1 MREMLNP
8 LPESRAGCA
17 CTDRV
22 DSARQAKVFISK
34 KKNLRGWKGDPTIV
48 IGWVTWLGGSPF

>member
-22 DSARQAKVFISK
+22 DSARQAKVFVSK
-34 KKNLRGWKGDPTIV
+34 KKKFAYLEG
-48 IGWVTWLGGSPF
+48 

>member
-8 LPESRAGCA
+8 LPESRAGYA

-34 KKNLRGWKGDPTIV
+34 KKVCVAGRV
-48 IGWVTWLGGSPF
+48 ILPS

>member
-22 DSARQAKVFISK
+22 DSARQAKLFIC
-34 KKNLRGWKGDPTIV
+34 GWKGDPAIV
-48 IGWVTWLGGSPF
+48 IG